1 MLGACLLFGSERG
14 YGQREI
20 IATAV
25 PVTPQTPTVSA
36 PPRPP
41 PTPAPSSPPGSI
53 QQVSYV
59 EGSQPPPARMVPPA
73 GLLSG
78 MPTGASP
85 VPPMPVE
92 PASRRSIEPAGL
104 APVPPMQTSGTNV
117 PPVGIPAMLTV
128 EVAGPDRL
136 LLGQPLVHE
145 IILRNKG
152 GQSIAEV
159 HVEEPL
165 PPGIRVRKTE
175 PPAVARGN
183 RLFWDLRHVAAGGE
197 RRLKIE
203 LEPGQPG
210 DLDLRPY
217 VSFLTGNGL
226 HTQVIRPPFSID
238 ISADKTQATRGERIR
253 FRIQLAN
260 HGDAPVRNIKIYDD
274 LPPGLHHPG
283 GPKIGIVPFGDL
295 LPGETKSIALETTAV
310 ASGPYHNEVLAL
322 ADRGVEAKAALD
334 GVIVEP
340 NLSLRLDGPTQTVT
354 HQEMDFSIEVANPAA
369 LTAKNV
375 RLVQALPPAFEVVAA
390 SSGPSLDSSQHAL
403 VWTLPELAGGQRH
416 RVTFRIKANAAGDW
430 PMSAVVQSQNFPEA
444 HVKNTLHAE
453 ATAVLKLDVRVREER
468 LAVGDETVFSVHV
481 LNKGDAPCAGVEL
494 SAVLPEAVAL
504 VEAKGPSD
512 GRVEKQQIRFAP
524 LDHLDAKGDAIYRLR
539 VRGRQA
545 GQGSLHVALT
555 APKQNPAEREISIQ
569 VQDSASAGQA
579 NSSSTE
585 ALR

>member
-1 MLGACLLFGSERG
+1 MLGACSLLDSERL
-14 YGQREI
+14 YGQREV
-20 IATAV
+20 IATSV
-25 PVTPQTPTVSA
+25 PVTPQTPAVPA

-41 PTPAPSSPPGSI
+41 PAPAPSSPPGTI
-53 QQVSYV
+53 QPVSYV
-59 EGSQPPPARMVPPA
+59 EVSQPPPAAMVPPA

-78 MPTGASP
+78 MPTGAKP
-85 VPPMPVE
+85 VPPMPVGE
-92 PASRRSIEPAGL
+92 M
-104 APVPPMQTSGTNV
+104 PVPPAAVPATGGMPAPPQTAA
-117 PPVGIPAMLTV
+117 AMLTV
-128 EVAGPDRL
+128 EVAGPNRL

-165 PPGIRVRKTE
+165 PAGTRVRKVE
-175 PPAVARGN
+175 PPAVAHGN
-183 RLFWDLRHVAAGGE
+183 RLFWDLRHVEAGGE

-203 LEPGQPG
+203 LEAGQPG
-210 DLDLRPY
+210 EWDLRPY
-217 VSFLTGNGL
+217 VTFLTGNGL
-226 HTQVIRPPFSID
+226 HTQVIRPPFNIE
-238 ISADKTQATRGERIR
+238 IRADKTQATRGERIR

-274 LPPGLHHPG
+274 LPAGLHHPG
-283 GPKIGIVPFGDL
+283 GSKIGVEHFGDL

-310 ASGPYHNEVLAL
+310 ASGPFHNEVLAL

-354 HQEMDFSIEVANPAA
+354 HRDMDFSIEVANPAA
-369 LTAKNV
+369 LTAQNV

-390 SSGPSLDSSQHAL
+390 SSGASLDAGQHAL
-403 VWTLPELAGGQRH
+403 VWSLSELGGGQRQ
-416 RVTFRIKANAAGDW
+416 RVTFRIKVNAAGDW
-430 PMSAVVQSQNFPEA
+430 PMSAVVRSQNFPEA
-444 HVKNTLHAE
+444 HFKNSLHAE
-453 ATAVLKLDVRVREER
+453 ATAALKLDVRVREDH
-468 LAVGDETVFSVHV
+468 LAVGDETVFSLHV
-481 LNKGDAPCAGVEL
+481 LNKGDAPCAGVQL
-494 SAVLPEAVAL
+494 SAVLPDAVVL
-504 VEAKGPSD
+504 LEAKGPSD
-512 GRVEKQQIRFAP
+512 GRVEKQQILFAP
-524 LDHLDAKGDAIYRLR
+524 LDHLDANGDAIYRLR

-545 GQGSLHVALT
+545 GHGSLHVALT
-555 APKQNPAEREISIQ
+555 AQKQNPAERDISIQ